1 MQLITLIILTK
12 GIWFMKTLTIQ
23 EMHYVSGAGFFDSGP
38 GWGAT
43 IGGTIGSRFGVLGGL
58 AGAGIGH
65 VIETTDYNAWGRNYT
80 NSVMS
85 DINSGNIPAD

>member
-1 MQLITLIILTK
+1 MVYENFDYSRNALCK
-12 GIWFMKTLTIQ
+12 WCR
-23 EMHYVSGAGFFDSGP
+23 FFDSGP
-38 GWGAT
+38 GWGAA
-43 IGGTIGSRFGVLGGL
+43 IGGTIGGRLGVLGGL

-65 VIETTDYNAWGRNYT
+65 VIETTDYNAWGRNYI